1 MSDIKLI
8 KLFMSNKETYEKY
21 SPYLRKEAL
30 AKETQV
36 ILNDI
41 RDFYA
46 QFQDDKDIKLE
57 VFTTWFF
64 QVRHPELNQIQVEL
78 YKQLWSNVDDTVIEE
93 DDKYIQ
99 NLISHFKD
107 EAIKAKLTDYIESSQ
122 ELSSDAINEILE
134 NKQADYSEVEYDI
147 YDIDRIDDETDRSNG
162 LRWRLHF
169 LNKHIGPVMKGDA
182 IFIGAYV
189 NTGKSA
195 FCYSEAAYMAQQLTE
210 GTVLIFNNEQK
221 NNKVQKRL
229 TSAVV
234 EQPWD
239 DVIKVNKAD
248 WFKEYKARLNGD
260 EQRIRTFWAMNWTP
274 EKIGVLAKKYNAKL
288 IIVDMMSKLK
298 ITGKAA
304 DIESLRV
311 GKIAAELR
319 QIANNICPVIA
330 TVQCDSSVT
339 WQSEG
344 QVFFQHYIGM
354 HQLRQS
360 KVDLQGDAEFILTI
374 GKDDKHPNTRY
385 LNLVKSKEGM
395 EEQKTEVIFD
405 GYRSIY
411 EDYKF

>member
-1 MSDIKLI
+1 MSDLKLI
-8 KLFMSNKETYEKY
+8 RLFMTSKETYEKY

-30 AKETQV
+30 ARETQV

-64 QVRHPELNQIQVEL
+64 QVQHPELNQVQVEL
-78 YKQLWSNVDDTVIEE
+78 YKQLWSNVDETDVEE
-93 DDKYIQ
+93 DDKYIEK
-99 NLISHFKD
+99 LISHFKD
-107 EAIKAKLTDYIESSQ
+107 EAIKAKLTEYIGSSQ
-122 ELSSDAINEILE
+122 EINADAVNEILAGKE
-134 NKQADYSEVEYDI
+134 ADYSEVEYDI

-182 IFIGAYV
+182 IFVGAYV

-239 DVIKVNKAD
+239 DVIKPNKAD
-248 WFKEYKARLNGD
+248 WFKEYKSRLNGD
-260 EQRIRTFWAMNWTP
+260 GQRIRTFWAMNWTP
-274 EKIGVLAKKYNAKL
+274 EKIGVLAKKYDARL

-304 DIESLRV
+304 DIECLRV

-319 QIANNICPVIA
+319 QIANNVCPVIA

-339 WQSEG
+339 WQQDG

-360 KVDLQGDAEFILTI
+360 KVDLQGDAEFLLTI